1 MKTYGKVDIY
11 IYAFRTKFPEHCLA
25 VWHHYRATQNI
36 IKWDTSC

>member
-25 VWHHYRATQNI
+25 V
-36 IKWDTSC
+36 